1 MNLCDRNPTTSA
13 DGPPIQDA
21 KNAFQLVGVCQVP
34 QLWLLQRAQ
43 PHRPQRGRQEQEGGR
58 RACAAGGGQAGE
70 DAGVKERISQMG
82 HVNFAEFFI
91 LTPLPPLH
99 HSRNLSVHNTGQFFN
114 TPSTT
119 KIQIVSK
126 DI

>member
-21 KNAFQLVGVCQVP
+21 KNAFQLVGVRQVP

-43 PHRPQRGRQEQEGGR
+43 PRRPQRGRQEQEGGR

-82 HVNFAEFFI
+82 HVNFAEFFSFGFP
-91 LTPLPPLH
+91 LT
-99 HSRNLSVHNTGQFFN
+99 R
-114 TPSTT
+114 TPFTQPISP
-119 KIQIVSK
+119 
-126 DI
+126 